1 MSHHY
6 VVRPKIDKSGA
17 EEKIRYYGVPV
28 TTGLITTDEL
38 AERIASHCSLSKG
51 DVLAAVSE
59 LTHQIVQCVGMGFT
73 VDLRELGQFNLSAT
87 SEGFENAADCTPS
100 RVKPNRLC
108 FKMSNLLRNKIK
120 HIKFER
126 KPTL

>member
-28 TTGLITTDEL
+28 TTGLINTDEL
-38 AERIASHCSLSKG
+38 AERVAERCSLTKG

-73 VDLRELGQFNLSAT
+73 VDVRELGQFNLSAT
-87 SEGFENAADCTPS
+87 SEGFEDPADCTPS
-100 RVKPNRLC
+100 RVKPQRLC
-108 FKMSNLLRNKIK
+108 FKMSNVLRNKIK
-120 HIKFER
+120 DIKFER